1 MTKAKDRGPEA
12 GLTLEYALD
21 AAPEKVWRALT
32 IGALRE
38 RWLSGGASVDPV
50 PLASIEGEEVR
61 YRMRDDTPPY
71 LESEVT
77 FQLRP
82 GEAGGTRLTIVH
94 ALTDARLVST
104 RKPANANRP
113 PLMRAA

>member
-1 MTKAKDRGPEA
+1 MTQETDREPEA
-12 GLTLEYALD
+12 GLTLEYVLD

-38 RWLSGGASVDPV
+38 RWLSAGATVDPV

-61 YRMRDDTPPY
+61 YRMRDDMPPF

-82 GEAGGTRLTIVH
+82 DEAGGTRLTIVH
-94 ALTDARLVST
+94 TLTDVRLVSAP
-104 RKPANANRP
+104 KPANANRP